1 MMKRNKIIIL
11 IVILALA
18 VMTVRWQTNN
28 LKNAFF
34 AITSPSQKFLWAQ
47 GAKISNFFQ
56 ALWFS
61 QSLKLENNS
70 LKQEIIALQQQLVE
84 LKQQQQ
90 ESLDLKA
97 ALGWQTEKKWQLEA
111 VDILSKE
118 LNRDTLIINKGQ
130 VYGLAVGMP
139 VITSQGALA
148 GRVSEVL
155 ANFAKVMLIS
165 NTESSFNIEIQTG
178 QNPTGIVKGQGGFQ
192 VSFDYIPKEEQQIGR
207 AHV

>member
-47 GAKISNFFQ
+47 GAKISNFFK

-70 LKQEIIALQQQLVE
+70 LKQEIIE
-84 LKQQQQ
+84 
-90 ESLDLKA
+90 
-97 ALGWQTEKKWQLEA
+97 
-111 VDILSKE
+111 
-118 LNRDTLIINKGQ
+118 
-130 VYGLAVGMP
+130 
-139 VITSQGALA
+139 
-148 GRVSEVL
+148 
-155 ANFAKVMLIS
+155 
-165 NTESSFNIEIQTG
+165 
-178 QNPTGIVKGQGGFQ
+178 
-192 VSFDYIPKEEQQIGR
+192 IGR